1 MKDWYAVKG
10 LFRWYL
16 KSTGKTNL
24 IEERV
29 VLFKADSFKVALQ
42 FAKKEA
48 KSYCAEDPKANFKI
62 EPLKR
67 WDVRRMFDAPGDGI
81 EVFSR
86 RCASKLSSEAFIKRY
101 YPASHDRQTR
111 DDCDVS
117 LR

>member
-1 MKDWYAVKG
+1 MNEWYAVKG

-16 KSTGKTNL
+16 KSTGKTDL

-29 VLFKADSFKVALQ
+29 VLFKADSFKAALQ
-42 FAKKEA
+42 SAKKED
-48 KSYCAEDPKANFKI
+48 KTYCAEDRKANFKI

-67 WDVRRMFDAPGDGI
+67 WDVRLMFDAPGDGI

-86 RCASKLSSEAFIKRY
+86 RCATKLSADAFIKRY
-101 YPASHDRQTR
+101 YPPSHHRRTHGDR
-111 DDCDVS
+111 DVS